1 MKEKLMT
8 RPDSFTA
15 NFAQAI
21 YQRCA
26 ESQLAIIGS
35 SSMVGSIASNTLAL
49 RTVTG
54 GISPRLVVL
63 SALSTIYASLKD
75 VGCQDIRTG
84 MNTKRCAMN
93 VSSFQRYT
101 SQHSLT

>member
-1 MKEKLMT
+1 
-8 RPDSFTA
+8 
-15 NFAQAI
+15 
-21 YQRCA
+21 
-26 ESQLAIIGS
+26 
-35 SSMVGSIASNTLAL
+35 
-49 RTVTG
+49 
-54 GISPRLVVL
+54 
-63 SALSTIYASLKD
+63 LKD